1 MFGAVVMFDDEFVH
15 IVSIAF
21 TALILTELIMIALT
35 VRTWHLAMIAA
46 EILSLA
52 IYLVSVIIF
61 PESFGKLKKLNVT
74 NYYSALESPIVLR
87 HLIRIFHFRCTIYDG
102 LVLCMESN
110 CYNGSFM
117 CSIIHSQTY
126 SEKSCS
132 KFLPKTDLIKS
143 T

>member
-74 NYYSALESPIVLR
+74 NYYSVLGVSD
-87 HLIRIFHFRCTIYDG
+87 RITAFNPYF
-102 LVLCMESN
+102 
-110 CYNGSFM
+110 SF
-117 CSIIHSQTY
+117 
-126 SEKSCS
+126 
-132 KFLPKTDLIKS
+132 
-143 T
+143 

>member
-74 NYYSALESPIVLR
+74 NYHSV
-87 HLIRIFHFRCTIYDG
+87 F
-102 LVLCMESN
+102 
-110 CYNGSFM
+110 GSFR
-117 CSIIHSQTY
+117 SY
-126 SEKSCS
+126 YGV
-132 KFLPKTDLIKS
+132 
-143 T
+143 

>member
-61 PESFGKLKKLNVT
+61 PESFGKLKKLSVT
-74 NYYSALESPIVLR
+74 NYYSALS
-87 HLIRIFHFRCTIYDG
+87 FRSYYGI
-102 LVLCMESN
+102 
-110 CYNGSFM
+110 
-117 CSIIHSQTY
+117 
-126 SEKSCS
+126 
-132 KFLPKTDLIKS
+132 
-143 T
+143 